1 MITWEQLTEGEQNA
15 LSRWINID
23 REFVNEFEKG
33 LQAKG
38 LIRIVRIDHHRHQ
51 NMLTDAGRAVLAQA
65 ASGQPEAVN
74 RGKPSSLF
82 FDETEL
88 IDDSMPSTQPEA
100 EGEDDDIDMRTM
112 SDDDLQR
119 TIDQL
124 PAIRAQYAMEEELA
138 TLRAQLAASLE
149 REAAL
154 RAALEKVKGVSDS
167 YSGADIPHIAN
178 PKRALYEAESVF
190 NEIAQ
195 ALADAG
201 EIAAEALASN
211 GGERGGK

>member
-149 REAAL
+149 REKAL
-154 RAALEKVKGVSDS
+154 RVFIQHVSDTDP
-167 YSGADIPHIAN
+167 YDYDPQDVMRYTARWQD
-178 PKRALYEAESVF
+178 EAK
-190 NEIAQ
+190 
-195 ALADAG
+195 LLLK
-201 EIAAEALASN
+201 AAEALAASDGAEG
-211 GGERGGK
+211 GGE

>member
-1 MITWEQLTEGEQNA
+1 MITWEQLTAGEQSA

-65 ASGQPEAVN
+65 QAG
-74 RGKPSSLF
+74 
-82 FDETEL
+82 
-88 IDDSMPSTQPEA
+88 QPEA
-100 EGEDDDIDMRTM
+100 EGGGVDYQTM
-112 SDDDLQR
+112 WFAVSK
-119 TIDQL
+119 QL
-124 PAIRAQYAMEEELA
+124 AELRVDYNELFKEFEEMPPQFTFDEQKKEIGH
-138 TLRAQLAASLE
+138 LRAQLAASLE
-149 REAAL
+149 REAVL
-154 RAALEKVKGVSDS
+154 REALEKVKGVSDS